1 MQTTANSNQ
10 KLSRKILIIG
20 IIFCVVVFCF
30 TFFKILSQTIPMA
43 YALANKQSSFEK
55 KKSALE
61 AELQKVRDEI
71 AARTPLPMA
80 EREPALTPEKLI
92 ARLSD
97 LVNPENRKS
106 FGHVNLHLLQEVS
119 YCCRGLILAGE
130 ESIPAMHGYLD
141 SGHNVQVAETETH
154 SRITEYNDTYAKLGA
169 KDSFLPVTSR
179 MGIAYALRD
188 IGGAKAIAL
197 LNGMFQAPAN
207 RVELLQV
214 GAILVRLDNTH
225 FRAPVAT
232 AFRNLLAS
240 AEKEDRFK
248 ILSFVRSL
256 GGDVYADLLGEENI
270 YTKEGKI
277 DLSMLSYVLD
287 AQKGKAMPFM
297 AETFTKLQGEERKD
311 FVKTIMNYLDDS
323 PASKSIINTLLVEA
337 SANKETFPSAASALI
352 LSLSGLVDSDPPW
365 DQQYGS
371 GSSQSSLPRSL
382 FTLALATDPFT
393 AENLYLSRELAQ
405 DRLVLLSELEAQYGS
420 DEVVAKSFATAR
432 SLLQYNANPE
442 AYPDWKIPDTSF
454 LEELDSS
461 FFPKE
466 NIQQGIIIIN

>member
-10 KLSRKILIIG
+10 KLSRKALIIG

-30 TFFKILSQTIPMA
+30 TFFKILNQAIPMA
-43 YALANKQSSFEK
+43 YALGNKQSSFEK
-55 KKSALE
+55 EKSALE

-71 AARTPLPMA
+71 AARSPLPMA

-92 ARLSD
+92 ARLSG
-97 LVNPENRKS
+97 LVNPEKRTG

-141 SGHNVQVAETETH
+141 SGHNVQVAETETP
-154 SRITEYNDTYAKLGA
+154 SIKKEYNDAYARFGA

-197 LNGMFQAPAN
+197 LNGMFQAPAD
-207 RVELLQV
+207 RMELLQV
-214 GAILVRLDNTH
+214 GTILVRLDNTH
-225 FRAPVAT
+225 FRAPVAA

-240 AEKEDRFK
+240 AEKEDRFR
-248 ILSFVRSL
+248 IISFVRSL
-256 GGDVYADLLGEENI
+256 GGDVYADLLEEGNI
-270 YTKEGKI
+270 HTKEGKI

-287 AQKGKAMPFM
+287 AQKGKAMPRI
-297 AETFTKLQGEERKD
+297 AEVFTQLQGEERENV
-311 FVKTIMNYLDDS
+311 VKTIMNYLDNG
-323 PASKSIINTLLVEA
+323 PASRSIINTLLTEA
-337 SANKETFPSAASALI
+337 SANRETFPSAASALI
-352 LSLSGLVDSDPPW
+352 LSLSGLVNSDHPW
-365 DQQYGS
+365 EQYRG
-371 GSSQSSLPRSL
+371 GGRQSRLPESL
-382 FTLALATDPFT
+382 FTRSSATDPFL
-393 AENLYLSRELAQ
+393 AEHRYLSRELAQ
-405 DRLVLLSELEAQYGS
+405 NRLVLLNELETQYGS
-420 DEVVAKSFATAR
+420 DEAVAKSFDAAR

-461 FFPKE
+461 FFQKE
-466 NIQQGIIIIN
+466 NIQQGTIIIN

>member
-1 MQTTANSNQ
+1 MKTKANSNE

-20 IIFCVVVFCF
+20 ITFCVVVFCF
-30 TFFKILSQTIPMA
+30 TFLKVLNQAITTA
-43 YALANKQSSFEK
+43 YALSSKQESFK
-55 KKSALE
+55 KEKSALE

-97 LVNPENRKS
+97 LVNPEKQKS
-106 FGHVNLHLLQEVS
+106 FRMVNLPLLQEVS

-141 SGHNVQVAETETH
+141 SGHNVQVAVTETL
-154 SRITEYNDTYAKLGA
+154 SRITEYNDTYARLGA

-197 LNGMFQAPAN
+197 LNGMFQTPAN
-207 RVELLQV
+207 RMEALQV

-225 FRAPVAT
+225 FRAPVVT

-256 GGDVYADLLGEENI
+256 GGDVYADLLEEGNI

-287 AQKGKAMPFM
+287 AHKGKAMPFM

-311 FVKTIMNYLDDS
+311 FVKTIMNYLDNG
-323 PASKSIINTLLVEA
+323 PASRSIINTLLAEA

-352 LSLSGLVDSDPPW
+352 LSLSGLVDSDLPW
-365 DQQYGS
+365 DQRYRS
-371 GSSQSSLPRSL
+371 GSSQSRLPRSL
-382 FTLALATDPFT
+382 FTVTSAIDPFL
-393 AENLYLSRELAQ
+393 AERYYLSRELAQ
-405 DRLVLLSELEAQYGS
+405 NRLVLLSELETQYGS
-420 DEVVAKSFATAR
+420 DEAVAKSFAVAR

-461 FFPKE
+461 FFQKK
-466 NIQQGIIIIN
+466 NIQQGTVIIY

>member
-1 MQTTANSNQ
+1 
-10 KLSRKILIIG
+10 
-20 IIFCVVVFCF
+20 
-30 TFFKILSQTIPMA
+30 
-43 YALANKQSSFEK
+43 
-55 KKSALE
+55 
-61 AELQKVRDEI
+61 
-71 AARTPLPMA
+71 
-80 EREPALTPEKLI
+80 
-92 ARLSD
+92 
-97 LVNPENRKS
+97 
-106 FGHVNLHLLQEVS
+106 
-119 YCCRGLILAGE
+119 
-130 ESIPAMHGYLD
+130 
-141 SGHNVQVAETETH
+141 
-154 SRITEYNDTYAKLGA
+154 
-169 KDSFLPVTSR
+169 
-179 MGIAYALRD
+179 
-188 IGGAKAIAL
+188 
-197 LNGMFQAPAN
+197 
-207 RVELLQV
+207 
-214 GAILVRLDNTH
+214 
-225 FRAPVAT
+225 VAT

-248 ILSFVRSL
+248 IISFVRSL

-287 AQKGKAMPFM
+287 AQKGKAMPRI
-297 AETFTKLQGEERKD
+297 AEIFTKLQGEERENV
-311 FVKTIMNYLDDS
+311 VKTIMNYLDNG
-323 PASKSIINTLLVEA
+323 PASRGIINTLLAEA

-365 DQQYGS
+365 DKQYGS

>member
-1 MQTTANSNQ
+1 MKTKANSNE

-20 IIFCVVVFCF
+20 ITFCVVVFCF
-30 TFFKILSQTIPMA
+30 TFLKVLNQAITTA
-43 YALANKQSSFEK
+43 YALSSKQESFK
-55 KKSALE
+55 KEKSALE

-97 LVNPENRKS
+97 LVNPEKQKS
-106 FGHVNLHLLQEVS
+106 FRMVNLPLLQEVS

-141 SGHNVQVAETETH
+141 SGHNVQVAVTETL
-154 SRITEYNDTYAKLGA
+154 SRITEYNDTYARLGA

-188 IGGAKAIAL
+188 IGGVKAIAL

-207 RVELLQV
+207 RMEALQV

-225 FRAPVAT
+225 FRAPVVT

-256 GGDVYADLLGEENI
+256 GGDVYADLLEEGNI

-287 AQKGKAMPFM
+287 AQKGKAMPLI

-311 FVKTIMNYLDDS
+311 FVKTIMNYLDNG
-323 PASKSIINTLLVEA
+323 PASRSIINTLLAEA

-352 LSLSGLVDSDPPW
+352 LSLSGLVDSD
-365 DQQYGS
+365 
-371 GSSQSSLPRSL
+371 LP
-382 FTLALATDPFT
+382 
-393 AENLYLSRELAQ
+393 
-405 DRLVLLSELEAQYGS
+405 
-420 DEVVAKSFATAR
+420 
-432 SLLQYNANPE
+432 
-442 AYPDWKIPDTSF
+442 
-454 LEELDSS
+454 
-461 FFPKE
+461 
-466 NIQQGIIIIN
+466 

>member
-97 LVNPENRKS
+97 LVNPEKQKS
-106 FGHVNLHLLQEVS
+106 FGMVNLRLLQEVS

-130 ESIPAMHGYLD
+130 ESIPAIHGYLD
-141 SGHNVQVAETETH
+141 SGHNVQVAETEGH
-154 SRITEYNDTYAKLGA
+154 SITTEYNDTYARLGA

-188 IGGAKAIAL
+188 IGGVKAIAL

-287 AQKGKAMPFM
+287 ARKGKAMPFM
-297 AETFTKLQGEERKD
+297 AEIFTKLQGEERENV
-311 FVKTIMNYLDDS
+311 VKTIMNYLDDS
-323 PASKSIINTLLVEA
+323 PASKSIINTLLAEA

-352 LSLSGLVDSDPPW
+352 LSLSGLVDSDHPW
-365 DQQYGS
+365 DQYRGGS
-371 GSSQSSLPRSL
+371 IQSRLPRSL
-382 FTLALATDPFT
+382 FMRSSATDPFL
-393 AENLYLSRELAQ
+393 AEHSYLSRELAQ
-405 DRLVLLSELEAQYGS
+405 NRLVLLSELETQYGS
-420 DEVVAKSFATAR
+420 DEAVAKSFAAAR

-442 AYPDWKIPDTSF
+442 AYPDWKTPDTSF
-454 LEELDSS
+454 LKELDSS
-461 FFPKE
+461 FFQKE